1 MKDGSAPCQQKMI
14 FRIKEKAQHFNI
26 NCSDPKQKEQ
36 NIYDAK
42 PELKE
47 KPRYFNE
54 AKNFG
59 VQLRKTNFNLGF

>member
-1 MKDGSAPCQQKMI
+1 MI

-36 NIYDAK
+36 RIYDAK
-42 PELKE
+42 PELKD

-59 VQLRKTNFNLGF
+59 V